1 MTRGNVGQ
9 LSPATEG
16 GGLLNPYELP
26 ATHDHNLN
34 LYLASYGSTDERERR
49 ALHHTTPTP
58 TPTPTP
64 APTPTPTPTPIT
76 CSTIFCSPE
85 RRS

>member
-1 MTRGNVGQ
+1 MQSPVVSPQQPSPCPSPQVTRGNVGQ

-49 ALHHTTPTP
+49 ALHPG
-58 TPTPTP
+58 
-64 APTPTPTPTPIT
+64 
-76 CSTIFCSPE
+76 
-85 RRS
+85 